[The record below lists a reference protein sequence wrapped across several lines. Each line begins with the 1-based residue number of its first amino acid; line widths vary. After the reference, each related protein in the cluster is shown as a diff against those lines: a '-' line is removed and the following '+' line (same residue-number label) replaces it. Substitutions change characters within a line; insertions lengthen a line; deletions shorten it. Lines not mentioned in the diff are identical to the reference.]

1 VAEPVDRSTNW
12 PYEDG
17 EPGRY
22 SYARAEHPAGEAVEA
37 ELGAL
42 EDGRA
47 LLFPSGMSAVATV
60 LLTLA
65 RPGGTVAL
73 AEGSYYGTGVL
84 FRLLEPWGVRLVEFD
99 QTGAPP
105 DDAALVWLEAPANP
119 MLTMPDFEASAAHP
133 APVVCDST
141 IATPLAIR
149 PLELGCDV
157 AVHSA
162 TKVLAGHDDVLAG
175 AAVVRDDRLHE
186 RLKKMRWATGAVA
199 SADTAFLVARGL
211 ETLAIRVE
219 RQTAGARAL
228 AERLREHPVVRTV
241 RYPSV
246 GCVVS
251 FDVADE
257 AAARAV
263 ESSTRLIVNA
273 TSLGGTTSKLE
284 SRHRWEGERCPPGLL
299 RLSVGL
305 EDPEDLWADLDQALS
320 RAGG

>member
-1 VAEPVDRSTNW
+1 VAEPVDRSTSW

-17 EPGRY
+17 EPGRF
-22 SYARAEHPAGEAVEA
+22 SYARAGHPAGEAVEA

-42 EDGRA
+42 DEGRA

-99 QTGAPP
+99 QAGPPP

-119 MLTMPDFEASAAHP
+119 MLTMPDFEVAAAHP

-157 AVHSA
+157 ALHSA

-175 AAVVRDDRLHE
+175 AAVVRDDGLHR

-228 AERLREHPVVRTV
+228 AGRLREHPAVRAV
-241 RYPSV
+241 RFPDV

-257 AAARAV
+257 SAARAV

-305 EDPEDLWADLDQALS
+305 EDPDDLWADLDRAL
-320 RAGG
+320 RRPGG

>member
-1 VAEPVDRSTNW
+1 VAEPVDRSTSW

-22 SYARAEHPAGEAVEA
+22 SYARVAHPAGEAVEA

-42 EDGRA
+42 DEGQA

-99 QTGAPP
+99 QAGPPP

-119 MLTMPDFEASAAHP
+119 MLTMPDFEAAAAHP
-133 APVVCDST
+133 AQVVCDST

-157 AVHSA
+157 ALHSA

-175 AAVVRDDRLHE
+175 AAVVRDDGLHQ

-211 ETLAIRVE
+211 KTLAIRVE

-228 AERLREHPVVRTV
+228 AERLREHPAVGAV
-241 RYPSV
+241 RYPGV
-246 GCVVS
+246 GGVVS

-263 ESSTRLIVNA
+263 ESSTHLIVNA

-284 SRHRWEGERCPPGLL
+284 SRHRWEGERCPPGLV

-305 EDPEDLWADLDQALS
+305 EDPDDLWADLDRALS
-320 RAGG
+320 RAAG